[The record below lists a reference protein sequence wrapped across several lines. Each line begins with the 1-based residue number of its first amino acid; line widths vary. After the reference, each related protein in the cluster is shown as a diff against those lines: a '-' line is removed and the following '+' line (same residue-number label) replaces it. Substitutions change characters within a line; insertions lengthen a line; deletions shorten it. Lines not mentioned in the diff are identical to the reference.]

1 MKKIAFVSAAVLA
14 AAFSSQALAAPPTT
28 TDKPAAASTTAAP
41 KVVEKTTKGEV
52 DSYAAD
58 TRMLKL
64 KAGDEFKV
72 ADKVK
77 STNFTAGEKVTVRWT
92 EKDGAKVADRVTA
105 AAAKPKAKPS

>member
-1 MKKIAFVSAAVLA
+1 MKKIAFLSAAVLA
-14 AAFSSQALAAPPTT
+14 AAFSTSALAAPPAT
-28 TDKPAAASTTAAP
+28 TDKPATTTAAP
-41 KVVEKTTKGEV
+41 KLVEKTTKGEV

-72 ADKVK
+72 AAKVK
-77 STNFTAGEKVTVRWT
+77 ATNFTAGEKVTVRWT
-92 EKDGAKVADRVTA
+92 EKDGAKTADKVTVA